1 MFLYD
6 NSLLLFAAF
15 ALLGVWG
22 LREYLLRY
30 KNINMDDVN
39 VIPYFRWFRLKMRH
53 FYLYFRSLFKKNLM
67 IDKQTGNHSLLMISS
82 GENKATVM
90 ATLRQIT
97 GIDYDV
103 AKNIVESV
111 PSKFMVNVSAQEAE
125 MTKKALEFVGAE
137 ILIE

>member
-1 MFLYD
+1 MFIYD
-6 NSLLLFAAF
+6 NSLLLFAAI
-15 ALLGVWG
+15 ALLAVWG

-30 KNINMDDVN
+30 KNVNMDDVN
-39 VIPYFRWFRLKMRH
+39 VIPYLRWFRLKVRH
-53 FYLYFRSLFKKNLM
+53 TYLYFLSLFKKNLM

-111 PSKFMVNVSAQEAE
+111 PSKFMINVSAQEAE

>member
-1 MFLYD
+1 
-6 NSLLLFAAF
+6 
-15 ALLGVWG
+15 
-22 LREYLLRY
+22 
-30 KNINMDDVN
+30 
-39 VIPYFRWFRLKMRH
+39 MRH

>member
-1 MFLYD
+1 MFVYD

-15 ALLGVWG
+15 ALLAIWG
-22 LREYLLRY
+22 IREYLIRY
-30 KNINMDDVN
+30 KNINMDDIN
-39 VIPYFRWFRLKMRH
+39 VTPYMRWIRIKTRH
-53 FYLYFRSLFKKNLM
+53 LILYAMSFYKRNVM
-67 IDKQTGNHSLLMISS
+67 IDKQTGDHSLFMIKT

-97 GIDYDV
+97 GVDYGI

-111 PSKFMVNVSAQEAE
+111 PAKFMVNVSAQEAE

-137 ILIE
+137 IYIE